1 MQRSHHRSSYGQH
14 HEKPDE
20 LPAQFKSIA
29 EKDGIQMAACDFI
42 AGMTDRYAV
51 RVFNELYVP
60 KAWSE
65 INDVFL

>member
-1 MQRSHHRSSYGQH
+1 MHFV
-14 HEKPDE
+14 EKPEE
-20 LPAQFKSIA
+20 LPDQFKAIA
-29 EKDGIQMAACDFI
+29 QKDGVQMAACDFI